1 MVIPEQQKTSP
12 LRRATPV
19 YRCYLGFIRVVSR
32 ASREW
37 AETGSRS
44 RNSVRG
50 EAKND
55 GYNDGD
61 GMGKARWTDA

>member
-1 MVIPEQQKTSP
+1 MVLPEQQKTSP
-12 LRRATPV
+12 LRRAMLV
-19 YRCYLGFIRVVSR
+19 CRCHVGFFGMVSG

-37 AETGSRS
+37 AEMGSGS

-61 GMGKARWTDA
+61 EMGKARWTDA

>member
-12 LRRATPV
+12 LRRATLV
-19 YRCYLGFIRVVSR
+19 CRCYSGFVGAVSR

-37 AETGSRS
+37 AETGSGS
-44 RNSVRG
+44 RKSVRG

-61 GMGKARWTDA
+61 EMGKARWTDA